1 MHRVSGRSGELI
13 VLNLM
18 SMADALKVLITGG
31 SSGIG
36 YAIAEKFVRNQW
48 DVVITGRDRE
58 KLDEA
63 VRSLGSHCTG
73 IRFDLS
79 DLEGIPAFVANVMK
93 KLGGIDVLVNNA
105 GINQKKSIFETTNE
119 DFERIIRVNQ
129 TAVFALSRD
138 IATIMKEQES
148 KGNIIHISSMTAAYG
163 IPYVISYSASK
174 SAVEGMTRAMA
185 VELSPLG
192 IRVNCIAPG
201 FIKTPMSSKALDNDP
216 KRKSK
221 VMSRTPIGKLG
232 SPADIADAA
241 YFLASKEAGYITGE
255 ILRVDGG
262 NSIGF

>member
-1 MHRVSGRSGELI
+1 
-13 VLNLM
+13 
-18 SMADALKVLITGG
+18 MADAQKVLITGG

-36 YAIAEKFVRNQW
+36 FAIAEKFVRKQC

-63 VRSLGSHCTG
+63 VSALGSRCAG
-73 IRFDLS
+73 IRFDLA
-79 DLEGIPAFVANVMK
+79 DLGGIPAFVQHVK
-93 KLGGIDVLVNNA
+93 EKLGRIDVLVNNA

-119 DFERIIRVNQ
+119 DFERIVRVNT

-138 IATIMKEQES
+138 VAAIMKEQEK
-148 KGNIIHISSMTAAYG
+148 KGSIIQISSMTAAYG
-163 IPYVISYSASK
+163 IPYVISYSTSK

-216 KRKSK
+216 QRKSK
-221 VMSRTPIGKLG
+221 VMSRTPMGRLG
-232 SPADIADAA
+232 CPSDIADAA
-241 YFLASKEAGYITGE
+241 YFLASGEAGYITGE

>member
-1 MHRVSGRSGELI
+1 
-13 VLNLM
+13 
-18 SMADALKVLITGG
+18 MADAHKVLITGG

-36 YAIAEKFVRNQW
+36 YAIAEKFIRNQW
-48 DVVITGRDRE
+48 EVVITGRDRE

-63 VRSLGSHCTG
+63 VRSLGSLCTG
-73 IRFDLS
+73 IQFDLA
-79 DLEGIPAFVANVMK
+79 DLGGIPAFVQHVME
-93 KLGGIDVLVNNA
+93 KLGRIDVLVNNA

-119 DFERIIRVNQ
+119 DYERIIRVNQ
-129 TAVFALSRD
+129 IALFALSRD
-138 IATIMKEQES
+138 VAAIMKDQET
-148 KGNIIHISSMTAAYG
+148 KGNIIHISSMTAVYG

-192 IRVNCIAPG
+192 IRVNSIAPG

-216 KRKSK
+216 TRKSK
-221 VMSRTPIGKLG
+221 VLSRTPMGKLG

-241 YFLASKEAGYITGE
+241 YFLASAEAGYITGE